1 MAMAPSSSTRCA
13 ASDSSYPTKPRVRLL
28 SIRTRLTLWFSGV
41 VALIIVLLGTG
52 IFYGASWDLQRAA
65 DLELRAGLDGVS
77 TYLYKKLVEHDTTN
91 LPHRLRDHSSLLS
104 RGKMLRV
111 WCIQGSLLGPLLYQ
125 AEDMPTLNRALPGP
139 GEILL
144 QSAYSNGK
152 SYRVISRTIAV
163 GQTGFLIEVA
173 DDESEYVH
181 LRENLLIWLF
191 LFGLP
196 AGLLLAGLAGH
207 WTSSRILI
215 PLDRITETA
224 SAIDA
229 RNIDSGL
236 PITGTNDELDRLSKT
251 LNGMLKRIHA
261 SYEQIAQFTA
271 DASHE
276 LRTPIAHIRSST
288 ELMLMKFPSS
298 RMAAG
303 LSETLAEC
311 DYMAELITDLLTLA
325 RADASSHPVALEVF
339 ELAECADAIAPRVKA
354 LAATKHIT
362 FLCPRHRRV
371 APVFSDRTS
380 VQRVMMILL
389 DNAVRY
395 TPNGGVVSLELW
407 TDEEEC
413 GFTVA
418 DTGIGLA
425 PEHHQRIFE
434 RFYRVDKAR
443 TPQDGGS
450 GLGLA
455 IVSGLLKAHGARVI
469 VESELG
475 RGARFRIA
483 FSRAERLR
491 MLASQPVSV

>member
-13 ASDSSYPTKPRVRLL
+13 ASASSYPTKPRVRLL
-28 SIRTRLTLWFSGV
+28 SIRTRLTLWFAGV

-77 TYLYKKLVEHDTTN
+77 AFLYRKLIEHDTAN
-91 LPHRLRDHSSLLS
+91 LPHRLHDHSSLLS
-104 RGKMLRV
+104 RGNLLRV
-111 WCIQGSLLGPLLYQ
+111 RCVQGSMQGPLLYQ
-125 AEDMPTLNRALPGP
+125 AEGMPALDLALPKP

-144 QSAYSNGK
+144 QSIYSGGK

-163 GQTGFLIEVA
+163 GPTGFLIEVA

-181 LRENLLIWLF
+181 LRENLLVWLF

-196 AGLLLAGLAGH
+196 AGLILAGFAGH

-229 RNIDSGL
+229 RNLDSGL
-236 PITGTNDELDRLSKT
+236 PLMGTNDELDRLSKT

-288 ELMLMKFPSS
+288 ELMLMRSPSS
-298 RMAAG
+298 RIAAG
-303 LSETLAEC
+303 LSEILTEC
-311 DYMAELITDLLTLA
+311 DYMAGLITDLLTLA
-325 RADASSHPVALEVF
+325 RADASSHPLALEVF
-339 ELAECADAIAPRVKA
+339 ELAECADAVAPRVKA
-354 LAATKHIT
+354 LAATKNIT
-362 FLCPRHRRV
+362 FLCSGHRRV
-371 APVFSDRTS
+371 APVYSDRTS
-380 VQRVMMILL
+380 IQRVMMILL

-395 TPNGGVVSLELW
+395 TPDNGTVSLELW

-425 PEHHQRIFE
+425 PEHQQRIFE

-455 IVSGLLKAHGARVI
+455 IVSGLLKAHGAKVI
-469 VESELG
+469 VESEVG
-475 RGARFRIA
+475 RGSRFRVA
-483 FSRAERLR
+483 FARAER
-491 MLASQPVSV
+491 MHTPASQPVGV